1 MTRAWL
7 LALALLAACG
17 DLGCLSTSPSVPVT
31 PANQAQV
38 NTCESVGSLHN
49 EIVLG
54 ILRNAGV
61 TRVLGG
67 YVLGGATS
75 ALGGVSALESAT
87 GVKNAL
93 AISAAIAGAVGVI
106 DTAFAA
112 FTGQEYSANRC
123 TDVTGVLPLGHAR
136 APDVTTVEVTK

>member
-1 MTRAWL
+1 VTRAWL

-49 EIVLG
+49 EI
-54 ILRNAGV
+54 
-61 TRVLGG
+61 VLGG

-123 TDVTGVLPLGHAR
+123 PDVTGVLPLGHAR